1 MPYWLRFTIFLV
13 AVNVLAFG
21 VGTLLSDFSFYWV
34 LFFGG
39 VAPYFVIVTGRW
51 CLKRDR
57 L

>member
-1 MPYWLRFTIFLV
+1 MPYWLRFTIFLLV
-13 AVNVLAFG
+13 VNVLAFG

-34 LFFGG
+34 LLFAV
-39 VAPYFVIVTGRW
+39 VAPYVVIVTGRW